1 MPSAANKKQSSTK
14 QSSDFIKKFTRILDE
29 QEQAHIISW
38 SNKGNAI
45 HVRDKAS
52 FCDII
57 LPILIESKSYVQ
69 FVKYMKQYKFKQ
81 IKRKDGSEYFY
92 KKLFHRNLVS
102 QNVRGNNMVAAT
114 RLVVTTA
121 PKKDNPEL
129 ASKKMNDTS
138 ERVSA
143 QIDMKKMNFFQSGSV

>member
-1 MPSAANKKQSSTK
+1 
-14 QSSDFIKKFTRILDE
+14 
-29 QEQAHIISW
+29 
-38 SNKGNAI
+38 
-45 HVRDKAS
+45 
-52 FCDII
+52 
-57 LPILIESKSYVQ
+57 
-69 FVKYMKQYKFKQ
+69 MKQYKFKQ

-114 RLVVTTA
+114 RQVATTA
-121 PKKDNPEL
+121 PKKDNPEV

-143 QIDMKKMNFFQSGSV
+143 QIDMKKMNFFQSGSVQRGSVQRLRDDQECINLLS